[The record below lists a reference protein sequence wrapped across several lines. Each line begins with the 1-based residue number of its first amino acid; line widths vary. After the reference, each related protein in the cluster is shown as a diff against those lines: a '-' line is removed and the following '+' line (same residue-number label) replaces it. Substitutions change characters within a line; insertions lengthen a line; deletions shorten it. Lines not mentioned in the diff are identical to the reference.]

1 MTNLE
6 ALAPR
11 ERQVMEAVYRFEE
24 AAVNDVLGVIPDPPA
39 YNTVRAILNTLA
51 AKGYLKFR
59 LQKGRYLY
67 SPVVPKNKT
76 QRHLVRNMVDTLFAG
91 NVTEVVAT
99 LLDVAGD
106 NLTDDD
112 YRRLRALINDRK
124 AQSAKCKEQSVSEK
138 NSASKK
144 ES

>member
-6 ALAPR
+6 SLAPR
-11 ERQVMEAVYRFEE
+11 ERQVMEAVYRFDE
-24 AAVNDVLGVIPDPPA
+24 ATVNDVLGVISDPPA

-51 AKGYLKFR
+51 EKGYLTFR
-59 LQKGRYLY
+59 LQKGRYFY
-67 SPVVPKNKT
+67 CPVVPKTKT
-76 QRHLVRNMVDTLFAG
+76 QKHIVRNLVDTLFAG

-112 YRRLRALINDRK
+112 YRRLRTLINDNRK
-124 AQSAKCKEQSVSEK
+124 RSS
-138 NSASKK
+138 
-144 ES
+144 

>member
-11 ERQVMEAVYRFEE
+11 ERQVMEAVYRLDE
-24 AAVNDVLGVIPDPPA
+24 ATVNDVLDAISDPPT

-51 AKGYLKFR
+51 EKGYLKFR
-59 LQKGRYLY
+59 RQKGRYHY

-76 QRHLVRNMVDTLFAG
+76 QKHLVRNMVDTLFAG

-106 NLTDDD
+106 NLTEND
-112 YRRLRALINDRK
+112 YKRLRNLIDDSRK
-124 AQSAKCKEQSVSEK
+124 RRA
-138 NSASKK
+138 
-144 ES
+144 

>member
-24 AAVNDVLGVIPDPPA
+24 ATVSDVRGVIPDPPT
-39 YNTVRAILNTLA
+39 YNTIRAILNTLSD
-51 AKGYLKFR
+51 KGYLTFR
-59 LQKGRYLY
+59 QQKGRYLY
-67 SPVVPKNKT
+67 SPVASKTKT
-76 QRHLVRNMVDTLFAG
+76 QKHLVRNLVETLFGG

-106 NLTDDD
+106 QLTEDD
-112 YRRLRALINDRK
+112 YRRLQTLINESAEFK
-124 AQSAKCKEQSVSEK
+124 VQSAK
-138 NSASKK
+138 
-144 ES
+144 

>member
-24 AAVNDVLGVIPDPPA
+24 ATVNDVLGVIPDPPT
-39 YNTVRAILNTLA
+39 YNTVRAVLNTLSE
-51 AKGYLKFR
+51 KGYLTFR
-59 LQKGRYLY
+59 LNKGCYLY
-67 SPVVPKNKT
+67 SPVVPKNKA
-76 QRHLVRNMVDTLFAG
+76 QKHLVRNMVDTLFAG

-106 NLTDDD
+106 KLTESD
-112 YRRLRALINDRK
+112 YRRLRTLINDNRK
-124 AQSAKCKEQSVSEK
+124 RRS
-138 NSASKK
+138 
-144 ES
+144 

>member
-1 MTNLE
+1 MANLD

-24 AAVNDVLGVIPDPPA
+24 ATVNDVLGAIPDPPT

-51 AKGYLKFR
+51 EKGYLTFR

-67 SPVVPKNKT
+67 CPVVPKTKT
-76 QRHLVRNMVDTLFAG
+76 QKHLMRNMVDTLFAG

-106 NLTDDD
+106 ELTDDD
-112 YRRLRALINDRK
+112 YHRLQTLINDNRK
-124 AQSAKCKEQSVSEK
+124 RRS
-138 NSASKK
+138 
-144 ES
+144 